1 MELIHKD
8 LSFKVNGVLFD
19 VFNTLGY
26 GYKEMYYQRA
36 IAEGLRQAGLRFE
49 EQVSCPLYFKTVRI
63 GVHRF
68 DFFVEGKL
76 ILEIKQGDYFSKTHI
91 AQLHGYLKS
100 QNLSLGI
107 LAYYSSRGL
116 KIKRIVNLRP

>member
-8 LSFKVNGVLFD
+8 LSFEVNGILFD

-26 GYKEMYYQRA
+26 GYKEVYYQRA
-36 IAEGLRQAGLRFE
+36 IAEGLRQKHITFK
-49 EQVSCPLYFKTVRI
+49 EQVSCPLTFKGTHI

-68 DFFVEGKL
+68 DFLIEDKM
-76 ILEIKQGDYFSKTHI
+76 ILEIKQGDHFSRTHI
-91 AQLHGYLKS
+91 EQLHGYLKS
-100 QNLSLGI
+100 QKLSLGI

-116 KIKRIVNLRP
+116 KLKRIVNIR